1 VGQLSR
7 NIRREDLEDEF
18 NKFGKVS
25 ELAFKGR
32 YAFVDYED
40 PRDAEK
46 AFRNHATRIRGDHIV
61 LEFASKYLYA
71 IN

>member
-1 VGQLSR
+1 MGQLSR
-7 NIRREDLEDEF
+7 NIRREDLQDEF
-18 NKFGKVS
+18 AQFGHIN

-46 AFRNHATRIRGDHIV
+46 AFRGH
-61 LEFASKYLYA
+61 
-71 IN
+71 